1 MKLLKD
7 ASVRAS
13 SGGLMDLV
21 NILGWKG
28 SGILILIIIIG
39 YIVVSVFFN

>member
-1 MKLLKD
+1 
-7 ASVRAS
+7 
-13 SGGLMDLV
+13 MDLV
-21 NILGWKG
+21 NSLGWKG